1 MVAELLPLSVAW
13 DATTRLAVMG
23 FLARYRGA
31 TLRAYGQDLQAYLRW
46 CAERDLQPLLATR
59 PHLELFLRWMEQ
71 QHYAATTVSRRFA
84 TVAGFYRYAVID
96 GHLAADPSVAVTRP
110 RVP

>member
-1 MVAELLPLSVAW
+1 MSMDLVAVEDGDEA
-13 DATTRLAVMG
+13 TRLAVYG

-46 CAERDLQPLLATR
+46 CQAVDLAPLLAQR

-71 QHYAATTVSRRFA
+71 RPYAPTTIGRRFA
-84 TVAGFYRYAVID
+84 TVAGFYRFPVID
-96 GHLAADPSVAVTRP
+96 GRISVDPTR
-110 RVP
+110 R